1 MPVTVSAGGVLPPLH
16 EQINELQR
24 KIQLLDGDQKAFYE
38 SSQWTIKKNKES
50 ITRLRQENK
59 KLHKRLAQVLAGDE
73 KVIQEAFQ
81 NRESDKAAVGHKSGQ
96 AAIQIVDQ
104 KVCEKIKRL
113 NALKHQSALRKQ
125 RLEELQ
131 LIYSQRQLEC
141 QSLPSPDNDSSQEAQ
156 SEGGGSEDESL
167 QTLRIL
173 ENRLEKALLKS
184 QEAEY
189 IMNVYQKLKDHMQEE
204 SLTFQNQLDLLE
216 VEILR
221 QRHELKELQQINN
234 DANLSR
240 DVARAELQHHEEIM
254 YRERR
259 ERDEILHEFKRQ
271 VEERQIQAERADR
284 RALRMIIQPEEVS
297 EEALFGN
304 VGIQDEEK
312 AIKSFQEAFQRI
324 KDATAVTDIQ
334 DVVDRF
340 VAQGETRK
348 HLDEL
353 KTMNEKTLVRLRE
366 DKEHLEAEYQELKY
380 SGEAKLSSGQK
391 MLEQLEMHLKT
402 EERRRDRL
410 KEESDRAIRI
420 LAAAKAGVQHL
431 AGKVQHI
438 RLPKKEFRKPLAP
451 VTSDE
456 YVLDLLATTEERLQL
471 LLDDLEEE
479 DLPEVVK
486 QMEEEEFH
494 ATIEGK
500 LPSYNVRVKIP
511 VQAAQPI
518 YPEEDSGDDDADIVT
533 RATLKRQSQQIIDSK
548 TKRRSRPKKKK
559 GKN

>member
-50 ITRLRQENK
+50 IARLRQENK

-81 NRESDKAAVGHKSGQ
+81 NRESDKAAVGQKSGP

-131 LIYSQRQLEC
+131 LIYSQRQMET
-141 QSLPSPDNDSSQEAQ
+141 QSLPMPNNDTSQEAQ
-156 SEGGGSEDESL
+156 SEGTGSDNES
-167 QTLRIL
+167 QQGLRIL
-173 ENRLEKALLKS
+173 ENRLEKAQLKS

-216 VEILR
+216 AEILR
-221 QRHELKELQQINN
+221 QRHELKELQQMNH

-240 DVARAELQHHEEIM
+240 DVARAELQRHEEIM
-254 YRERR
+254 HRERR

-271 VEERQIQAERADR
+271 VEERQLQAERADR
-284 RALRMIIQPEEVS
+284 RALRMIIQPEDVTEEVQCETS
-297 EEALFGN
+297 DTQE
-304 VGIQDEEK
+304 EEK
-312 AIKSFQEAFQRI
+312 AIKTFQVAFQRI

-340 VAQGETRK
+340 VAQGETHR

-353 KTMNEKTLVRLRE
+353 KTKNEKTLVKL
-366 DKEHLEAEYQELKY
+366 KEEKERLEAEFQDLKY

-391 MLEQLEMHLKT
+391 MQEQMESHLKN
-402 EERRRDRL
+402 EEKRRDKL
-410 KEESDRAIRI
+410 KDEMDRAIRI
-420 LAAAKAGVQHL
+420 LAAAKAGVEHL
-431 AGKVQHI
+431 AGKVQYI
-438 RLPKKEFRKPLAP
+438 KLPPSQFRPPP
-451 VTSDE
+451 VPETSDE
-456 YVLDLLATTEERLQL
+456 YVLDLLAVTEEKLQL
-471 LLDDLEEE
+471 LLEDLEDE
-479 DLPEVVK
+479 DVPEVLK
-486 QMEEEEFH
+486 QMEEEDFY

-511 VQAAQPI
+511 VQVVQPI
-518 YPEEDSGDDDADIVT
+518 YPDEDSGDDDGDIVT
-533 RATLKRQSQQIIDSK
+533 RAALKRQSQQIIDSR
-548 TKRRSRPKKKK
+548 TKRRTRPKKKK